1 MSASI
6 TSSNNNSGSS
16 SLLRNFWIVLR
27 KEVVDAL
34 RDRRT
39 LMRLSIPAVLM
50 GPLLLLALSGLI
62 SSLEG
67 QADKREV
74 QVVGIEHAPSLRN
87 FLERQ
92 TYTLKQAPADYEARL
107 RASTLL
113 EPVLVIGKNFEAE
126 LLAGDKPTVEL
137 VSDSANQR
145 ASAGVGRLER
155 LVNAFSQERAAI
167 SLALRGV
174 SGELLQPVA
183 IEERDLAS
191 VQARAA
197 RITGIIPMFIIMA
210 VLYGALTAAL
220 DSTAGERER
229 GSLEPLLMNPVQHI
243 ALVLGK
249 WGAVALLGMAVA
261 LIACVSFVPAQ
272 WLLQSDSLQA
282 MFQFGSYEVIAFLL
296 LQLPLAVGISAVLMA
311 LAIRSKTF
319 KEAQAGS
326 TMVMTAV
333 SLMPMVTLLNPG
345 GEAPWYLWVPGLAQN
360 TLMMLVLKGETLSAA
375 QVLPGVAV
383 GLALMISGLLFV
395 ARSMRGA
402 VSK

>member
-6 TSSNNNSGSS
+6 TNNNNSGSS

-383 GLALMISGLLFV
+383 GLALMIGGLLFV

-402 VSK
+402 ASK